1 MTLELIEVPVTVED
15 VIRILQMYKPS
26 AQKIFR
32 NKVNLAF
39 SREKKE
45 ILFEIPAPGNFYS
58 KKVVYYQLSYRVLG
72 LEELLKPVALLRLV
86 DEWIELLDVDEAEA
100 IFWRYINHDFEPIVD
115 ELDWRIKYKTLS
127 FEEIAKKMNTD
138 PKCVWRYCRRAL
150 AKILSYVNQEV
161 SDLEG

>member
-1 MTLELIEVPVTVED
+1 VTVELIEVPVTVED

-45 ILFEIPAPGNFYS
+45 ILFEIPASGNFYS

-72 LEELLKPVALLRLV
+72 LEELIRPVALLRLV

-100 IFWRYINHDFEPIVD
+100 VFWRYVNHDFERD
-115 ELDWRIKYKTLS
+115 LDDNIRRYATLS
-127 FEEIAKKMNTD
+127 YEEIAKKMNTD
-138 PKCVWRYCRRAL
+138 PKCVWRFCQRAL
-150 AKILSYVNQEV
+150 NKIVESVR
-161 SDLEG
+161 

>member
-1 MTLELIEVPVTVED
+1 VELIEVPVTVED

-58 KKVVYYQLSYRVLG
+58 KKVVYYQLGYRVLG
-72 LEELLKPVALLRLV
+72 LEELIRPVALLRLV

-100 IFWRYINHDFEPIVD
+100 VFWRYVNHDFERD
-115 ELDWRIKYKTLS
+115 LDDNIRRYATLS
-127 FEEIAKKMNTD
+127 YEEIAKKMNTD

>member
-1 MTLELIEVPVTVED
+1 MTVELIEVPVTVED

-45 ILFEIPAPGNFYS
+45 ILFEIPASGNFYS

-72 LEELLKPVALLRLV
+72 LEELIRPVALLRLV

-100 IFWRYINHDFEPIVD
+100 VFWRYVNHDFERD
-115 ELDWRIKYKTLS
+115 LDDNIRRYATLS
-127 FEEIAKKMNTD
+127 YEEIAKKMNTD
-138 PKCVWRYCRRAL
+138 PKCVWRFCQRAL
-150 AKILSYVNQEV
+150 NKIVESVR
-161 SDLEG
+161 